1 MIALLARVEEES
13 EKYAEHK
20 VWPPTWIRFERK
32 VLALKEKVDIEVRRS
47 VGRGEPTRNMQKKSK
62 PVKPL

>member
-1 MIALLARVEEES
+1 MIALLARAEEEG

-20 VWPPTWIRFERK
+20 VWIRFERK
-32 VLALKEKVDIEVRRS
+32 VLALKEKVDIEVCRS

-62 PVKPL
+62 PVEPL

>member
-1 MIALLARVEEES
+1 MAP
-13 EKYAEHK
+13 H
-20 VWPPTWIRFERK
+20 WIRFERK